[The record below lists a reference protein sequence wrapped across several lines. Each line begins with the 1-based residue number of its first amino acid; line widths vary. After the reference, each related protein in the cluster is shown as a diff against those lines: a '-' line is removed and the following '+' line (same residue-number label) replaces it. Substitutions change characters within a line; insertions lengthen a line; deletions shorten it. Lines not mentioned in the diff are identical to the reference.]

1 MVAGRSMLRPYE
13 KKRGPKELG
22 LKEMSLKTEI
32 SGFILAGGESSRMGR
47 DKAFLEL
54 GGVPL
59 VIRTARLVESVAGP
73 PTVIGNADAFRP
85 LGLRAIDDEWPGAG
99 PLGGIATALR
109 ASSAPWSLVVACDLP
124 HLTKAWLDFLAA
136 RALASDAA
144 AVLPMNTRGAEP
156 LCAMYHQ
163 RCEPAIREA
172 LEHGTRKVTDGL
184 RSLLVEM
191 IGPLEWKGFDSDGLL
206 FKNMNS
212 PADYEEAR
220 AKFGARSTF

>member
-1 MVAGRSMLRPYE
+1 MNSTRQIE
-13 KKRGPKELG
+13 
-22 LKEMSLKTEI
+22 
-32 SGFILAGGESSRMGR
+32 GFILAGGESSRMGR
-47 DKAFLEL
+47 DKALLDL

-59 VIRTARLVESVAGP
+59 VLRTARLVESVAGP

-85 LGLRAIDDEWPGAG
+85 LGLRAIEDDWPGAG

-109 ASSAPWSLVVACDLP
+109 ASSATWSLVVACDLP
-124 HLTKAWLDFLAA
+124 YLTKPWLDFLVA
-136 RALASDAA
+136 RALASEGA

-156 LCAMYHQ
+156 LCAMYHK

-172 LEHGTRKVTDGL
+172 LESGTRKVTDGL
-184 RSLLVEM
+184 QSLLVEM

-220 AKFGARSTF
+220 ARFGARSAF